1 MGFNMRNDTDMG
13 PSLYENRESADLTLV
28 CASQTFKIHSLI
40 LCPRSSFFRAAFE
53 GGFKVDLVT

>member
-1 MGFNMRNDTDMG
+1 MRNDTDMG